1 MLRKCP
7 FCAEEIQAEAIK
19 CKHCQEYLTDRNS
32 STKWYHQPFAIVF
45 LFLCLGPFALPVVW
59 KNPKI
64 SQRSKIII
72 SVIMGV
78 LTIIIVIAVV
88 WAIKVIA
95 NYYQQIFGSLNSNL
109 SFLVY

>member
-19 CKHCQEYLTDRNS
+19 CKHCGEYFAKGDLP
-32 STKWYHQPFAIVF
+32 TKWQHKPFAMVF
-45 LFLCLGPFALPVVW
+45 LFLCVGPFALPVVW

-64 SQRSKIII
+64 SHRNKIII
-72 SVIMGV
+72 SAIVGV

-88 WAIKVIA
+88 WALRVII
-95 NYYQQIFGSLNSNL
+95 NSYRQTFDLLNSSL
-109 SFLVY
+109 SFLA